1 MKISIII
8 PTLNE
13 EKNIVRLI
21 NHLKGLAH
29 QNYLQEI
36 IVCDA
41 GSKDATQAL
50 AKEAGATVLQSPRRG
65 RAVQMNYAVEQS
77 TGAVLYFVHADVLP
91 PASCLGDI
99 VESLRQGHKFGCFS
113 YNFDSDKKSLKFN
126 ALLNKFDWVVC
137 GGGDQ
142 TLFIGRDTFYEMNR
156 FKEEYPIMEDFDF
169 VWRTKKKYPMHV
181 IKKDATVSARKFEN
195 NSYVRVQIANIL
207 VFFLFRAGVSPN
219 YLAKLYKGMLNS

>member
-21 NHLKGLAH
+21 SHLQHLSH
-29 QNYLQEI
+29 QNYLHEI

-41 GSKDATQAL
+41 GSGDATQQL
-50 AKEAGATVLQSPRRG
+50 AKNAGATVLQSPKRG
-65 RAVQMNYAVEQS
+65 RAVQMNYAVEKA
-77 TGAVLYFVHADVLP
+77 TGEVFYFVHADVLP
-91 PASCLGDI
+91 PQSCLADI
-99 VESLRQGHKFGCFS
+99 VHSLENGHKFGCFS
-113 YNFDSDKKSLKFN
+113 YNFDSEKKSLKFN

-142 TLFIGRDTFYEMNR
+142 TLFIGRDTFFELNR
-156 FKEEYPIMEDFDF
+156 FREEYPIMEDFDF
-169 VWRTKKKYPMHV
+169 VWRAKKKYPMHV
-181 IKKDATVSARKFEN
+181 INKNATVSARKFEN

-219 YLAKLYKGMLNS
+219 YLAKLYKGMLN